1 MLFDGVG
8 PMARICMLLAVIFV
22 VISGCSRV
30 DRKGV
35 MSQELPL
42 TVDDLAEIRAGE
54 RNHQEVLLQ
63 YKFYDS
69 PRMETY
75 LNTIAAGIAEVS
87 TRPNLP
93 YRVVILDEDE
103 VNMFGGPGGFIYVTS
118 GLLKFVESEPEIA
131 GLLAHEIAH
140 ISHFDY
146 SNIPHLSKMQT
157 VYKGMVR
164 GTELARDSI
173 GTYGTAAYYGVKGIG
188 KVAPY
193 IGGQFG
199 ADQEIMA
206 DELAIKY
213 LQKAGY
219 DPRGLQS
226 AVEKLAKV
234 KKSEVGR
241 YVIYMDV
248 HPPFQDRRTVMADEL
263 RSYDN
268 TEGSID
274 VKEDTLNE
282 MRQMMVN
289 TPDSILFE
297 SKLEFGMH
305 SADPVMSQN
314 QSKDNLRTP
323 PDRKRLWL

>member
-1 MLFDGVG
+1 MPFDGVG
-8 PMARICMLLAVIFV
+8 PMARICIYCV
-22 VISGCSRV
+22 VILAIASGCSRV
-30 DRKGV
+30 DRKGI

-54 RNHQEVLLQ
+54 RNHEEVLLQ
-63 YKFYDS
+63 YKYYDS
-69 PRMETY
+69 PKMEAY
-75 LNTIAAGIAEVS
+75 LNTIAASLADVS

-118 GLLKFVESEPEIA
+118 GLLKFVESESEMA

-146 SNIPHLSKMQT
+146 SNIPQLTKMQT
-157 VYKGMVR
+157 VYKGLLR

-173 GTYGTAAYYGVKGIG
+173 GSYGTAAYYGVKGIG

-193 IGGQFG
+193 VGGQFA
-199 ADQEIMA
+199 ADQEIIA
-206 DELAIKY
+206 DDLAVKF
-213 LQKAGY
+213 LKKAGY
-219 DPRGLQS
+219 DPRGLHK

-248 HPPFQDRRTVMADEL
+248 HPPFQDRRSALADNLED
-263 RSYDN
+263 YDPAAGDI
-268 TEGSID
+268 EI
-274 VKEDTLNE
+274 KQDTLNE

-289 TPDSILFE
+289 TPDSIVFQPR
-297 SKLEFGMH
+297 LEFGMH
-305 SADPVMSQN
+305 SADPMMTQN
-314 QSKDNLRTP
+314 QSKETMNNSP
-323 PDRKRLWL
+323 ERKRLWL